1 MEAKERTWV
10 CVPDSEIVAQ
20 HQNYNWEILT
30 FSGFLKKKQRHVL
43 LKLQ

>member
-10 CVPDSEIVAQ
+10 CAPDSEIVAQ